1 MSFAGIRGE
10 LIFPG
15 NASDANLKTYFP
27 ESIMGLF
34 VELTVYVEY
43 SAGAAAGKVQIQTA
57 YPSRTASNLRYNGVW
72 GNVGSTIDW
81 AVEASQKYASVSGVF
96 ADLRLNIDTAVTTG
110 TVRAFFVAAPH

>member
-43 SAGAAAGKVQIQTA
+43 SAGSAAGKVQIQTA
-57 YPSRTASNLRYNGVW
+57 YPSRTSDLRYNGTW
-72 GNVGSTIDW
+72 ANVGSTIDW
-81 AVEASQKYASVSGVF
+81 AAVSSQKYASVSGVF